1 MNAQVQ
7 TSTRGN
13 ELRLEFEQLL
23 YREAWLLDHGHLDDW
38 LELLAEEVRYWAPV
52 RLDRVRGE
60 DDFSRR
66 KQMAHL
72 DEDRQGLIY
81 RVRRIQT
88 GITATDEPPARVR
101 HFISNVYLLGVHEEI
116 CDVCSNFMIFHSHV
130 GTRDHT
136 LVGSREDKWQH
147 KGGGWKLRERLIVL
161 DQTVVPGLSV
171 LF

>member
-1 MNAQVQ
+1 L
-7 TSTRGN
+7 
-13 ELRLEFEQLL
+13 ELEELL

-38 LELLAEEVRYWAPV
+38 LDLLAEDVHYWAPV
-52 RLDRVRGE
+52 RLDRARGN
-60 DDFSRR
+60 DDFSRS

-88 GITATDEPPARVR
+88 GVTSTDEPPARVR
-101 HFISNVYLLGVHEEI
+101 HVISNVYLLGVHNEI
-116 CDVCSNFMIFHSHV
+116 CQLSSNFMIFHSHV

-136 LVGSREDKWQH
+136 LVGAREDKWQR
-147 KGGGWKLRERLIVL
+147 KGDGWKLRERLIVL
-161 DQTVVPGLSV
+161 DQMVVPGLSV